1 MITIEDKIAILLN
14 TTDSTLREWNLG
26 EVEFNLDIATEEI
39 SNNINRDDVDL
50 DRLEDLSDKLN
61 ALRQRYNQKKDALH
75 SMIDLELSIKNQ
87 FTGEGSHQAYILFT
101 HTKPQML
108 YQFSFQDNSFEEYQK
123 INGYG
128 IMSEQVAKQE
138 FRQNPNIDALAIIR
152 LNTSKNL
159 GIENCLLTHIIDR
172 YGTQ

>member
-1 MITIEDKIAILLN
+1 MTTIEDKIAILLKN
-14 TTDSTLREWNLG
+14 TDSTLKDWNLG
-26 EVEFNLDIATEEI
+26 GVEFNLDIAEEEI
-39 SNNINRDDVDL
+39 SESINRDDVDL
-50 DRLEDLSDKLN
+50 DRLEHLSDTLN
-61 ALRQRYNQKKDALH
+61 ALRQRYNQKRDALH
-75 SMIDLELSIKNQ
+75 SMVELDLTTKNQ
-87 FTGEGSHQAYILFT
+87 FTGEGSHHAYILFT

-128 IMSEQVAKQE
+128 RMSEQIAQQE

-152 LNTSKNL
+152 LNTQKNL